1 MDKIVIIS
9 NGIGIVYKFRLELL
23 RELSREKKEVSIISP
38 VEEADKEFYELLKQ
52 ENVQIYKI
60 DMSRRGKNLF
70 QELKVLKQY
79 YSILKKINPD
89 KVLSY
94 TIKPNIY
101 GGIICQILKLEFI
114 PTVTGIGTAFQKD
127 GILKKIVVF
136 LNKLALRKSK
146 KVFFQNKT
154 NLQIYLENKIIFK
167 EQTYLVNGSGVN
179 LNKFKY
185 DIQNKSNP
193 IKILFIGR
201 IMKEKGIEEYLEV
214 AKNLKRKYSKKIIF
228 QILGQYEEEKY
239 KLQLEEL
246 VENDVIEYL
255 GISKDVRKE
264 IAEVHCLVNPSWH
277 EGMSNVLLEA
287 GAMKRFLIAT
297 EIPGCKEIVLNE
309 KTGFTFERQNI
320 IELERKIEKFIS
332 LTEKEYEGYIEKS
345 YEHIRNNFSREKV
358 VEEYLK
364 IVNNK

>member
-1 MDKIVIIS
+1 MNKIVIIS

-23 RELSREKKEVSIISP
+23 RELNNTNKEISIISP
-38 VEEADKEFYELLKQ
+38 IEEADKEFYELLKQ
-52 ENVQIYKI
+52 ENVQIYEV

-79 YSILKKINPD
+79 YNILKKINPD

-114 PTVTGIGTAFQKD
+114 PTVTGIGTAFQKE

-136 LNKLALRKSK
+136 LNKVALRKSK

-154 NLQIYLENKIIFK
+154 NLQIYLKNKIILK
-167 EQTYLVNGSGVN
+167 EQSYLVNGSGVN
-179 LNKFKY
+179 LKRFKY
-185 DIQNKSNP
+185 DIQDKNNP

-214 AKNLKRKYSKKIIF
+214 AKNLKKKYSEKIIF

-239 KLQLEEL
+239 KFQLEEL
-246 VENDVIEYL
+246 VENNIVEYL

-264 IAEVHCLVNPSWH
+264 IAKVHCLVNPSWH

-297 EIPGCKEIVLNE
+297 EIPGCKEIVLTE
-309 KTGFTFERQNI
+309 ETGFTFEKQNS

-332 LTEKEYEGYIEKS
+332 LTEYEYEKYIEKS
-345 YEHIRNNFSREKV
+345 YKHIKDNFSRKKV

-364 IVNNK
+364 IINN